1 VAGPAGESIGVL
13 RGTTLGNSGSHQKG
27 PVDFEDWIRAQLA
40 LSAPAYA
47 APVAAGRLRI
57 RAPRASRGHILQ
69 AFAAGAAVTF
79 FVLGVMAGAP
89 MPAIQILPAQK
100 SQSLPVTSL
109 GLAPLPAAA
118 AGVPTVEATTAATP
132 RNAHHRIDRRLDAAS
147 RTSTRPDAATRWAS
161 SSTGQPRTGASAS
174 SAPNQRCPTR

>member
-1 VAGPAGESIGVL
+1 VAGPAGESVRVL
-13 RGTTLGNSGSHQKG
+13 RGTTLGNSGGHQKG

-89 MPAIQILPAQK
+89 MPAIQILPVHE
-100 SQSLPVTSL
+100 SQGLPVTSL
-109 GLAPLPAAA
+109 GVAPVPAAA
-118 AGVPTVEATTAATP
+118 AGVATGEATTAATP
-132 RNAHHRIDRRLDAAS
+132 RNAHHRLDAAP

-174 SAPNQRCPTR
+174 SAPHQRCPAR

>member
-1 VAGPAGESIGVL
+1 VAGPAGESVRVL
-13 RGTTLGNSGSHQKG
+13 RGTTLGNSGGHQKG

-47 APVAAGRLRI
+47 EPVAAGRLRI

-89 MPAIQILPAQK
+89 MPVIQILPAQE
-100 SQSLPVTSL
+100 SRGLPVTSL
-109 GLAPLPAAA
+109 GVAPVPAPA
-118 AGVPTVEATTAATP
+118 AGVATTAATP
-132 RNAHHRIDRRLDAAS
+132 RNAHHRLDAAP

-174 SAPNQRCPTR
+174 SAPRQRCPTR